1 MSYTPTEWKAG
12 DTVTS
17 VKLNKLEQG
26 IADATSSPYFIISD
40 DINDEW
46 KANKTWKEAIDAF
59 NAGKI
64 LVYAN
69 LDSNG
74 NIERLRMCKQIDLN
88 SFDMAFDGLSLFVS
102 EENDYLTVAD

>member
-1 MSYTPTEWKAG
+1 MAYESTNWKDG
-12 DTVTS
+12 DLVTS
-17 VKLNKLEQG
+17 AKLNKIEQG

-46 KANKTWKEAIDAF
+46 KANKTWKEAMDAF

-64 LVYAN
+64 LVYAS

-74 NIERLRMCKQIDLN
+74 NIERLRMCKYIDLN
-88 SFDMAFDGLSLFVS
+88 TFDMVFDGLSLFVS
-102 EENDYLTVAD
+102 EENDYLTLAD